1 MMRKCESKCV
11 NHQEPI
17 SPQCTRAWTPCC
29 FPIGLAAAPVVGQAS
44 SFDWGAYTPILLLGI
59 VLCLIAVI
67 MLAVPTIFE
76 RFRRHQTDRDMY
88 AMIQTA
94 KRPSASP
101 TEPAANTEPAVAVNE
116 QKPPATQGLGWESEK
131 SEPDD
136 LGAGSNVMPGRGKM
150 ILIADDDPVVV
161 QSLSRRLQH
170 LGYQVFRS
178 PDAAHALMGAM
189 KVQPDMVILDV
200 NMPSGNGLAV
210 AEMMASDPR
219 YANIPVIIHSV
230 FGDEATKERCL
241 RLGAHHVEKSAHS
254 WKQIKELIPSLLE
267 ESGDIAGQ
275 PAKPAAAMEG
285 HIWTAAPSAAAP
297 VQPTSTRPTMETSP
311 IPTET
316 ATNPQAE
323 TEAETPEPPQEAAV
337 ETGVEPPADAEPAPP
352 AAPVAADASPTASVC
367 GRSRVLCIES
377 PKDRLAVIEHQLSG
391 LNIQVTRVSDLE
403 EGFWTCF
410 TEKPH
415 VLVIQTTEGKKSL
428 QKLLGRLA
436 DHPVTRTLPVLVID
450 EGNALDD
457 VRNTLGANV
466 KIMHH
471 PVEWVDLLG
480 ELERLLPV
488 FGHDP
493 RDPLASGKQPVRQN
507 HATSSAWR
515 KPLKILCIDDDPV
528 VARSV
533 SIRMQPY
540 GITVRTASNGTQG
553 YLMAATEQPDL
564 ILLDLKMP
572 SGEGGYVLTKL
583 KDNDRTKLIPIIILT
598 VESHP
603 GVRRQLLSVGANAFL
618 TKPMRWPELFQ
629 EMSRCIELPEQLL
642 IDYKIEQQLIESQ
655 T

>member
-1 MMRKCESKCV
+1 MCATLNQGGMMHTCESNRA
-11 NHQEPI
+11 NHRY
-17 SPQCTRAWTPCC
+17 SVSTPCNTPRRPSSLSISLAMA
-29 FPIGLAAAPVVGQAS
+29 PIVAQTAQIEGL
-44 SFDWGAYTPILLLGI
+44 SFGPILALGI
-59 VLCLIAVI
+59 ALCLIALVL
-67 MLAVPTIFE
+67 LAVPTIFE
-76 RFRRHQTDRDMY
+76 HFRRHQKNRDMY
-88 AMIQTA
+88 AVIQTA
-94 KRPSASP
+94 KRPPTSPEEPTVSAEPSNVA
-101 TEPAANTEPAVAVNE
+101 TKEPAAQA
-116 QKPPATQGLGWESEK
+116 LGWDNDKDEA
-131 SEPDD
+131 
-136 LGAGSNVMPGRGKM
+136 AGSGEGANAILNRGKM

-161 QSLSRRLQH
+161 QALSRRLQH

-178 PDAAHALMGAM
+178 PDSAHALMGTM
-189 KVQPDMVILDV
+189 KVEPDLVILDV

-241 RLGAHHVEKSAHS
+241 RLGAHHIEKSASS
-254 WKQIKELIPSLLE
+254 WKEIKEMVESLLGGNTSAAAQSPKPAAEGHVWTAMPSAAPPVRPEPTPPPAE
-267 ESGDIAGQ
+267 EAPLAAETPSQPQPQELPKEEPAGQ
-275 PAKPAAAMEG
+275 PPPAVESAPIAAAGAPEEAPP
-285 HIWTAAPSAAAP
+285 TAA
-297 VQPTSTRPTMETSP
+297 
-311 IPTET
+311 
-316 ATNPQAE
+316 
-323 TEAETPEPPQEAAV
+323 
-337 ETGVEPPADAEPAPP
+337 
-352 AAPVAADASPTASVC
+352 VC

-391 LNIQVTRVSDLE
+391 INIEVTRISDLE

-415 VLVIQTTEGKKSL
+415 VLIVQTTEGKKSL

-436 DHPVTRTLPVLVID
+436 DHPVTRTLPVLVVD
-450 EGNALDD
+450 EGDVLDD
-457 VRNTLGANV
+457 VRNTLGPNV
-466 KIMHH
+466 KLIHH
-471 PVEWVDLLG
+471 PVEWVELLG

-493 RDPLASGKQPVRQN
+493 HDPMAAGKQPSHAN
-507 HATSSAWR
+507 HAVSSSWR

-533 SIRMQPY
+533 AIRMQPY

-553 YLMAATEQPDL
+553 YLMATTEQPDL

-583 KDNDRTKLIPIIILT
+583 KDNDRTKHIPVIILT

-618 TKPMRWPELFQ
+618 TKPMRWPELFEQ
-629 EMSRCIELPEQLL
+629 MSRCIELPEQLL
-642 IDYKIEQQLIESQ
+642 NDYKIEQQMVESPM
-655 T
+655 